1 MNEVNVM
8 QDFRPKSHNHIVEIL
23 GHGSLGELAGEY
35 YIDMEYCEINL
46 DQYLYGKAPP
56 VINLLEYKTA
66 IEEGY
71 LELFIFAIMQ
81 ELLKGLE
88 FIHSHRKVHRD
99 LKPQNS
105 MFSLKVN

>member
-8 QDFRPKSHNHIVEIL
+8 LSFRPNLHNHIVEIL
-23 GHGSLGELAGEY
+23 GHGSLGEHTGAY

-46 DQYLYGKAPP
+46 DQYLHGKGPP
-56 VINLLEYKTA
+56 VINLVDCKTA

-71 LELFIFAIMQ
+71 LELFVFAIMQ

-88 FIHSHRKVHRD
+88 FIHSHGKVHRD

-105 MFSLKVN
+105 MLP